1 MELIPQSL
9 KVTTNQILNSKAKD
23 AKSEFYATPLV
34 IAIIHLAI
42 DLAKYF
48 RYDLLKTCIL
58 YIERSTIIF
67 KNKRV
72 QRMTRRD
79 I

>member
-23 AKSEFYATPLV
+23 GKSEFYATPLV

-48 RYDLLKTCIL
+48 RYDLLKT
-58 YIERSTIIF
+58 
-67 KNKRV
+67 
-72 QRMTRRD
+72 
-79 I
+79 